1 MYGNSGSLS
10 NWVFWRYA
18 VFTAIIGGAASFFIP
33 YYAIVTSGQNSVADL
48 YSVGKI
54 VMLII
59 VAVVRIDPPFILLDD
74 SRRHLQ
80 ATYPCCAGQSPTRV

>member
-1 MYGNSGSLS
+1 MSLDDRLDRWNVACPQMYGRSGSLS

-18 VFTAIIGGAASFFIP
+18 VLTAIVGGAASFFIP

-54 VMLII
+54 VMIII
-59 VAVVRIDPPFILLDD
+59 VAVVRMSHHVLRLC
-74 SRRHLQ
+74 S
-80 ATYPCCAGQSPTRV
+80 